1 MIVGGQTPD
10 QQTIDFE
17 ACKVVANKDS
27 VYIFRDVINFSMIN
41 SLVPI
46 AKANEYLISW
56 LLFRTPSGMGVSYPQ
71 KYYADLAPTVNA
83 FTQSDESVKALHA
96 DCKEKIN
103 RDFS

>member
-1 MIVGGQTPD
+1 M
-10 QQTIDFE
+10 
-17 ACKVVANKDS
+17 ANKDC
-27 VYIFRDVINFSMIN
+27 VYICRDVINFSMIN

-46 AKANEYLISW
+46 AKAKEYLISS
-56 LLFRTPSGMGVSYPQ
+56 LLFCTPSGIGISYPQ
-71 KYYADLAPTVNA
+71 KYYADLALTVNA